1 MTKSQNLWTILCKK
15 AIVDKE
21 TNLIS
26 LVEIVEKFVVDIDIE
41 KAPEHVKQ
49 TLKEGKNPL
58 QIGGEMTLASY
69 WAISE
74 ENTGEKLSVVTIIR
88 DEKKKDLGKA
98 EFSFTAQEGE
108 RNHRTFL
115 RLPSFPVTQSGIY
128 TITTTLKDKNDKIIA
143 KSILPVN
150 VEIKNS
156 FLG

>member
-1 MTKSQNLWTILCKK
+1 MEKSQNLWSILCKK

-26 LVEIVEKFVVDIDIE
+26 LVEIVEKFVVDINME

-69 WAISE
+69 WAISKE
-74 ENTGEKLSVVTIIR
+74 HSRESISVVTVIK
-88 DEKKKDLGKA
+88 DGKKKDLGKA
-98 EFSFTAQEGE
+98 EFSFTPQEGE

-115 RLPSFPVTQSGIY
+115 RLPSFPVTQSGVY
-128 TITTTLKDKNDKIIA
+128 TITTTLKGKNDKIIA
-143 KSILPVN
+143 KSTLPVN